1 MFGFINVEFVAR
13 HKSCSDEQKS
23 ALKIISNILSDAL
36 IKIDAEKE
44 ISYMAY
50 HDYLTKLPNRRLLND
65 RLKQAIL
72 LAGQANK
79 RIGIFFID
87 LDGFKGVN
95 DALGHEG
102 GDILLRNFAGRLL
115 EIVSDNDTLS
125 RFGGDEFLLISN
137 QISDEQ
143 DITAIAD
150 RIMKLFNQPFL
161 ICDQEFYLTASI
173 GISVYPFDGNEVS

>member
-115 EIVSDNDTLS
+115 EIVSEIIQ
-125 RFGGDEFLLISN
+125 FPKMW
-137 QISDEQ
+137 
-143 DITAIAD
+143 ITPKK
-150 RIMKLFNQPFL
+150 RLRKLGTNG
-161 ICDQEFYLTASI
+161 I
-173 GISVYPFDGNEVS
+173 GKGVAAWGRK